1 MEKSALIF
9 LLIVSVVTL
18 GLSFFTAYIYSKFI
32 PMSRRN
38 SRIIRILGVM
48 FPFLYILANGLSR
61 LENLEFVKWIYISMS
76 FGGGV
81 ALYLLFGATL
91 IFFVNILFKLFK
103 KNIHKNVPYSILI
116 LSLILSFIGFAQS
129 RFIKVNNYDVYIKN
143 LPPGWI
149 NKRIVLLSDTHYGL
163 VNSNRASEKTVNKI
177 LSLDP
182 SAVFIAG
189 DFFDG
194 PSIKTDEIE
203 SHWSRV
209 SDKMPVFFAPGNH
222 EEYGD
227 YLSFSE
233 SVKRSGFIFLE
244 DDFTVLDGV
253 YILGF
258 RHRSS
263 KNSNYIDYMLDS
275 YTAINKSLPMIAINH
290 EPIFLENFNK
300 NGIDL
305 LVSGHTHRG
314 QLWPGRY
321 LTLAL
326 YGKYH
331 YGLNNYKDMQ
341 VLTTS
346 GLGTAGPPMRLFNT
360 PEIVVITFF
369 NR

>member
-32 PMSRRN
+32 PMSKRN
-38 SRIIRILGVM
+38 SKIVRILGVM

-61 LENLEFVKWIYISMS
+61 LENLEFAKWIYILMS
-76 FGGGV
+76 FGAGV

-91 IFFVNILFKLFK
+91 IFFVNLLFKIFK
-103 KNIHKNVPYSILI
+103 KNIHKNVPYGIFI

-129 RFIKVNNYDVYIKN
+129 RFIKVNHYNVYMEN
-143 LPPGWI
+143 LPPGWV
-149 NKRIVLLSDTHYGL
+149 NKRVVLLADMHYGL
-163 VNSNRASEKTVNKI
+163 VNNNKASDLLVKKI
-177 LSLDP
+177 IDLEPELVLIS
-182 SAVFIAG
+182 G

-194 PSIKTDEIE
+194 PSINTDEIE
-203 SHWSRV
+203 NNWSRI
-209 SDKMPVFFAPGNH
+209 SDKIPVFFAPGNH

-227 YLSFSE
+227 YLAFSD
-233 SVKRSGFIFLE
+233 SIKRSGFIFLE

-275 YTAINKSLPMIAINH
+275 YGAINKNLPIIAINH

-321 LTLAL
+321 LTRAL

-331 YGLNNYKDMQ
+331 YGLHPYKDMQ

-346 GLGTAGPPMRLFNT
+346 GIGTSGPPMRLFNT
-360 PEIVVITFF
+360 PEIVVMTFF